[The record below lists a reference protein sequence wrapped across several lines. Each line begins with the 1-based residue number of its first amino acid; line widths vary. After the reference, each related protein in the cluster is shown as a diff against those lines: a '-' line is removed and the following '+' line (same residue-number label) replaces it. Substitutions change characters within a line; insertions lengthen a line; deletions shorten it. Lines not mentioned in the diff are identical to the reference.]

1 VLFLKQL
8 KNLIKNI
15 KKILE
20 DKKKELKREKNKQAW
35 VNLLDM
41 DQSLKLVIY

>member
-41 DQSLKLVIY
+41 DQSLKLAIY